1 MRTKGCQAGGG
12 VGVPRAKKS
21 FSHEFTDEAVKTVI
35 ETSRPIAGVAKELG
49 INEGTLELV
58 RSIMREPGLEACQP
72 KPWRFSITEGDG
84 REHDTPD
91 LVNRDFTADAPGEKM
106 VGDNHRPPLRCN
118 GGRPERPC
126 AARAH
131 RAEDRPTSG
140 PGSGNAWFTR
150 VHSRYRPHVC

>member
-1 MRTKGCQAGGG
+1 
-12 VGVPRAKKS
+12 
-21 FSHEFTDEAVKTVI
+21 VKTVI

-106 VGDNHRPPLRCN
+106 VGDNHGPPLRCN